1 MQLFALSQLLSDA
14 PEHPEEARYVE
25 FLRQPAL
32 SMGVYSLT
40 VGAIDPQQP
49 HTEDEVYYVVSGQ
62 GSFRVGNE
70 DHQVKA
76 GTIIFVEANA
86 LHRFYN
92 IIEDLT
98 ALVFFAPAEHTP
110 AAETEKNPT
119 PAS

>member
-1 MQLFALSQLLSDA
+1 MQLFALSQLLSNA
-14 PEHPEEARYVE
+14 PEHPEETRYAE

-49 HTEDEVYYVVSGQ
+49 HTEEEVYYVVSGQ

-70 DHQVKA
+70 DQLVKA
-76 GTIIFVEANA
+76 GAIIFVEANA

-92 IIEDLT
+92 ITEDLT
-98 ALVFFAPAEHTP
+98 VLVFFAPAEHTL
-110 AAETEKNPT
+110 AAETEKHPT
-119 PAS
+119 